1 MEREEKST
9 DEQTKVEMVG
19 HMLIR
24 DKDTQ
29 EVLLNQ
35 RDDFV
40 HFTQDIL
47 GNTDAR

>member
-1 MEREEKST
+1 MEREEKPPVDDKS
-9 DEQTKVEMVG
+9 QVNMIG

-40 HFTQDIL
+40 QQDTL
-47 GNTDAR
+47 GNKNAR